1 MTEAMHIPLVFY
13 RCAKCRREYD
23 SSGDAE
29 KCEVEHLTVVEA
41 HVKGYGIHPYPYEL
55 EVTFNNG
62 EKRVYLAENQH

>member
-1 MTEAMHIPLVFY
+1 MFFIAAPNAGANTIPAMMLKNV
-13 RCAKCRREYD
+13 
-23 SSGDAE
+23 
-29 KCEVEHLTVVEA
+29 EVSHLTVVEA